1 MADEGLSVNYDLHR
15 MQSAVGIRRHAEYHH
30 SAPAATAILIFTCSS
45 LALTIAQ
52 QATQFLPDDVPQ
64 VAQNVTERLSYRQA
78 GFQRFWQDPHVQK
91 MFLAGEQL
99 TYSSAEMHTR
109 LLGDCRMQDYFWK
122 KAEHGFVYTQH
133 SGAATMRIG

>member
-1 MADEGLSVNYDLHR
+1 

-30 SAPAATAILIFTCSS
+30 SASAATAILVFTCSS

-52 QATQFLPDDVPQ
+52 QATQFLPDNVPQ

-109 LLGDCRMQDYFWK
+109 LLGVFGRMQYYF
-122 KAEHGFVYTQH
+122 
-133 SGAATMRIG
+133 